1 MIAFFRYLKGYVRI
15 RVEGFSPERFMN
27 LCSNRNILL
36 WDIEKRDDAY
46 FMNLSIKD
54 FFKLRPV
61 VRKTRTRVAVLKRF
75 GLPFFIPKILAR
87 KVFLMGLFA
96 ALAFWGASSL
106 FVWEITLSG
115 NFHLTE
121 DKLKSFLAENDVYV
135 GMLKKDLDIGV
146 LEKEMRKNFD
156 VITWTSAKLEGTKL
170 KISIKENAL
179 LYAEKEDEEED
190 KVPCDIVAQ
199 VDGTVVSVI
208 VRSGI
213 PCVQAGQEIGK
224 GDLLVSGSIPIYSE
238 DGTIRKYQYTCS
250 DADIVVEYELPVY
263 DSIPFT
269 YEKKEYTGR
278 EKKQYYLGWGEK
290 IIPLGKGKISFLY
303 YDTVTTQN
311 RGKLLPDFFLPF
323 LYGKRISREYQNVEH
338 SYSLQEA
345 EGVLADKY
353 AKILCDLEEKG
364 VQITEKNVRID
375 TESEKWILTGFLR
388 VTDKIGTKVPLSLP
402 ETNTEQQ
409 NTGEMAN
416 E

>member
-46 FMNLSIKD
+46 FMNLSVKD

-61 VRKTRTRVAVLKRF
+61 VKKTRTKVAVLKRF

-87 KVFLMGLFA
+87 KVFLAGLFA
-96 ALAFWGASSL
+96 ALFFWCMSSL

-115 NFHLTE
+115 NYHITE
-121 DKLKSFLAENDVYV
+121 DKLKSFLADNDVFV
-135 GMLKKDLDIGV
+135 GMLKKDLDIET
-146 LEKEMRKNFD
+146 LEKKMRKNFD

-170 KISIKENAL
+170 KISIKENSL
-179 LYAEKEDEEED
+179 LYAGKETEGEKN
-190 KVPCDIVAQ
+190 VPCDIFSA
-199 VDGTVVSVI
+199 VDGKVVSVI
-208 VRSGI
+208 VRSGV
-213 PCVQAGQEIGK
+213 PCIHAGQEIAK
-224 GDLLVSGSIPIYSE
+224 GDLLVSGSIPIYGE

-269 YEKKEYTGR
+269 YVKKEYTGR
-278 EKKQYYLGWGEK
+278 KKEQYYLGWKDKTIMPGF
-290 IIPLGKGKISFLY
+290 GKVSFLY
-303 YDTVTTQN
+303 YDTMTTQN
-311 RGKLLPDFFLPF
+311 RIELLPDLFLPVF
-323 LYGKRISREYQNVEH
+323 YGTKCSREYQNVEH

-345 EGVLADKY
+345 EQVLADKY
-353 AKILCDLEEKG
+353 AKIISDLEEKG

-375 TESEKWILTGFLR
+375 TEGGKWILTGSLR
-388 VTDKIGTKVPLSLP
+388 VSDTIGTKVPLVLP
-402 ETNTEQQ
+402 DAETEQK
-409 NTGEMAN
+409 NTGGMTDD
-416 E
+416 